1 MSKKVLIETLLAVA
15 GNRPEGYVDAVFA
28 KAVEKTDSYVALAEA
43 DYFALKKQFPPLREP
58 SGPGVELKK
67 LLKKIGI
74 VATPGCACNKRAAY
88 MDKMGCDWCAENIE
102 QICDWLNEEAD
113 RRKLPFFRLG
123 AKVLVKRAISN
134 ARKKGQ

>member
-1 MSKKVLIETLLAVA
+1 MFDDSVIQEHKRSIIQQKIA
-15 GNRPEGYVDAVFA
+15 A
-28 KAVEKTDSYVALAEA
+28 KYAPT
-43 DYFALKKQFPPLREP
+43 
-58 SGPGVELKK
+58 SGPGTELKS

-74 VATPGCACNKRAAY
+74 TSSTTCACNSRALH